1 MMEPQ
6 VLPTSLRSPCGV
18 STVND
23 FQIESEALLDSEKDG
38 SGASGVRELY
48 ICGSPGAEDDDE
60 ADNESHSS
68 PDFPFYKARSE
79 CSKSVDQENLE
90 PRELQTTE
98 FDHDSSLS
106 KETTLESMKINCT
119 EDVESLPDRALKL
132 TIKTASRGAEQS
144 SRGPKTATGTPKACA
159 KKSFVW
165 KYFHHPEL
173 ASGITDRSRT
183 QCILCDSQLAFNAS
197 GTTTTMLNHLKSRH
211 GDIAEQE
218 ELQRRVSR
226 PKGGNTRHLVADNRS
241 SNEETDQ
248 LDTPGDLQ
256 RISLSGNRHSRSP
269 IGQRGRPPV
278 AVRRQ
283 KLTKNPEA
291 MDYLSQT
298 SALQGCQLKSDG
310 GSMFPLGSYAALTEQ
325 QHRALINEMLF
336 SAESLSAL
344 GKDSIVG
351 ANGNDQRKEV
361 GALLPGMNLVGV
373 GGHKFDA
380 VTDAALS
387 CAANKMFSTP
397 LFPRNSLLNAVSA
410 FSNGAFGIPLPGQIN
425 CPAAQEL
432 SPSSSSGLGV
442 SVSSPVEP
450 TTTSAS
456 PTNSTDNR
464 SVTSP
469 THLSHRFSQANQPI
483 PFHKVS
489 LTHEAR
495 PITNGH
501 VTDVIGTGNCLVSSP
516 VATTSYSSG
525 MVGRDGA
532 MICPSGLQSQANV
545 GNVASPADLASS
557 FGSFMNFFPT
567 LSNGQNPTMFQC
579 NEPDLLTQQQKQQQ
593 QHQQQQQW
601 LQAWLASFTNGKLI
615 NNPAGFIDPASVLNL
630 LTNSAG
636 SNVNSVGPLTT
647 NNEVHASSNLSLPV
661 GSLVDSLQS
670 PSQVTRSLLDGL
682 NQWTNSSQV
691 TPNMNA
697 SGLTIASLMTSHSSP
712 TVNQSQ
718 AQHHLQSSSRL
729 SNEPQSTF
737 PTVSLEHMVSN
748 SPTTAKYNNMSGNS
762 VNLGVS
768 MNSLDLSTNNGF
780 RPRSGSPQVPT
791 LDDEEMKTGQASEP
805 GPASSTKRKRA
816 RPNYISPHCEAKRR
830 VLEHVSSTDTEDSEA
845 TDMTNKATEHLLV
858 IPEVSR
864 ASSAVNQVEQQIS
877 KPERNQVTQTTFL
890 HNLIRYLVKDM
901 QPPEIVEGEGFK
913 SMIGFLTG
921 CQLPSA
927 ERLRAELLPR
937 LVKEARDNTVLRLTA
952 HSEAYSVSLDQG
964 KANQNMESGSA
975 EDNLQALAFSVE
987 IWPSASRAR
996 MDTVGDIKFVQ
1007 GSAVHANLEV
1017 HRSSLRSSSL
1027 QSHVYDSIK
1036 VTDYEDLA
1044 TALRN
1049 CCDQIRPTQNAEK
1062 FKSNDWAIPLVTNQV
1077 PLIQTIHAKSTE
1089 IRTDICEIAGREFLL
1104 IPCFVSQMIR
1114 AVMAGLNLV
1123 GVQRVLHRTKR
1134 GLQRK
1139 NEQLPDNACYSNQN
1153 DEKTSSEDRNE
1164 RLPSNN
1170 LIDEVQVAEN
1180 ATQPSSNE
1188 EDIPKNFQI
1197 ESVCSSWAQ
1206 AYHLIQSAS
1215 DTAVP
1220 TPVSDDKRV
1229 LQELRHVL
1237 ELLNQTLELIH
1248 RRDLVLT
1255 ASMMEPLLQNL
1266 CQTHL
1271 ASAEELP
1278 QDNSEDPS
1286 RGTNVV
1292 EQFKSIIRESLM
1304 QAYPEDA
1311 AVRETLQLASLLD
1324 PRFKDHS
1331 EGQKPSVVS
1340 LLREKL
1346 EAVPTSIDCTPKQQ
1360 NFSTTDP
1367 SPISAGGK
1375 TTKPSSDTT
1384 GLRTVF
1390 GLQCFARTSLSEV
1403 DRYLREEP
1411 LGLEENPFAWWSEK
1425 VSTYPRLAI
1434 LANYYLTIP
1443 LTSFAVGRLTSL
1455 GSLGQDKPNE
1465 THLYEPKD
1473 GLGLPNIVDPLGR
1486 NRVRIAED
1494 DQATYNFLWHNLD
1507 KIHEV

>member
-310 GSMFPLGSYAALTEQ
+310 GSMFPVVTIT
-325 QHRALINEMLF
+325 RALKDSSPQCYEKVDLRTTK
-336 SAESLSAL
+336 SLSAL

-501 VTDVIGTGNCLVSSP
+501 VTDVIGTRNCLVSSP
-516 VATTSYSSG
+516 VATTSNSFG

-545 GNVASPADLASS
+545 GNVASPADLA
-557 FGSFMNFFPT
+557 T
-567 LSNGQNPTMFQC
+567 
-579 NEPDLLTQQQKQQQ
+579 
-593 QHQQQQQW
+593 
-601 LQAWLASFTNGKLI
+601 
-615 NNPAGFIDPASVLNL
+615 GFIDPASVLNL

-845 TDMTNKATEHLLV
+845 TDMTNKPTEHLLV

-1036 VTDYEDLA
+1036 
-1044 TALRN
+1044 
-1049 CCDQIRPTQNAEK
+1049 
-1062 FKSNDWAIPLVTNQV
+1062 
-1077 PLIQTIHAKSTE
+1077 
-1089 IRTDICEIAGREFLL
+1089 
-1104 IPCFVSQMIR
+1104 
-1114 AVMAGLNLV
+1114 AGLNLV

>member
-1 MMEPQ
+1 MEPQ

-23 FQIESEALLDSEKDG
+23 FQIEGEALLDSEKDRG
-38 SGASGVRELY
+38 GASGVQELY
-48 ICGSPGAEDDDE
+48 ICGSPGADEDDE

-119 EDVESLPDRALKL
+119 EDVESLPDRALKV

-144 SRGPKTATGTPKACA
+144 SRGPKTSTGTPKACA

-269 IGQRGRPPV
+269 VGQRGRPPV

-344 GKDSIVG
+344 GKDGIVG

-380 VTDAALS
+380 ATDAALS

-442 SVSSPVEP
+442 S
-450 TTTSAS
+450 
-456 PTNSTDNR
+456 
-464 SVTSP
+464 
-469 THLSHRFSQANQPI
+469 
-483 PFHKVS
+483 
-489 LTHEAR
+489 
-495 PITNGH
+495 
-501 VTDVIGTGNCLVSSP
+501 
-516 VATTSYSSG
+516 
-525 MVGRDGA
+525 
-532 MICPSGLQSQANV
+532 
-545 GNVASPADLASS
+545 
-557 FGSFMNFFPT
+557 
-567 LSNGQNPTMFQC
+567 
-579 NEPDLLTQQQKQQQ
+579 
-593 QHQQQQQW
+593 
-601 LQAWLASFTNGKLI
+601 
-615 NNPAGFIDPASVLNL
+615 
-630 LTNSAG
+630 
-636 SNVNSVGPLTT
+636 
-647 NNEVHASSNLSLPV
+647 
-661 GSLVDSLQS
+661 
-670 PSQVTRSLLDGL
+670 
-682 NQWTNSSQV
+682 
-691 TPNMNA
+691 
-697 SGLTIASLMTSHSSP
+697 
-712 TVNQSQ
+712 
-718 AQHHLQSSSRL
+718 
-729 SNEPQSTF
+729 
-737 PTVSLEHMVSN
+737 
-748 SPTTAKYNNMSGNS
+748 
-762 VNLGVS
+762 
-768 MNSLDLSTNNGF
+768 
-780 RPRSGSPQVPT
+780 
-791 LDDEEMKTGQASEP
+791 
-805 GPASSTKRKRA
+805 
-816 RPNYISPHCEAKRR
+816 KRR

-845 TDMTNKATEHLLV
+845 TDMTNKPTEHLLV
-858 IPEVSR
+858 IPEISTVSST
-864 ASSAVNQVEQQIS
+864 ANQVEKQIS
-877 KPERNQVTQTTFL
+877 KPESRHVTQTTFL

-901 QPPEIVEGEGFK
+901 QPPEVVEGEGFK

-927 ERLRAELLPR
+927 EGLRAELLPR
-937 LVKEARDNTVLRLTA
+937 MVKEARENTVLRLMA
-952 HSEAYSVSLDQG
+952 HSEAYLVSMDQG
-964 KANQNMESGSA
+964 KTNQNMESGSS
-975 EDNLQALAFSVE
+975 EDNLQAMAFSVE

-996 MDTVGDIKFVQ
+996 MDTVEDIKFVP
-1007 GSAVHANLEV
+1007 GAAVHANLEV

-1044 TALRN
+1044 TALKK

-1062 FKSNDWAIPLVTNQV
+1062 FKSHDWAIPLVTNQV
-1077 PLIQTIHAKSTE
+1077 PLIQTIHTKSTE
-1089 IRTDICEIAGREFLL
+1089 IQTDICEIAGREFLL

-1114 AVMAGLNLV
+1114 AVMAGLNLA
-1123 GVQRVLHRTKR
+1123 GVQRVLHRTKQ

-1139 NEQLPDNACYSNQN
+1139 NEQLPASACYPNQN
-1153 DEKTSSEDRNE
+1153 DEKTSDEDRNE
-1164 RLPSNN
+1164 RLPHDKPM
-1170 LIDEVQVAEN
+1170 DEEQVADN
-1180 ATQPSSNE
+1180 AAQPSSDE
-1188 EDIPKNFQI
+1188 EDIPENFPV
-1197 ESVCSSWAQ
+1197 ESVFSSWAQ
-1206 AYHLIQSAS
+1206 AYTLIQSAC
-1215 DTAVP
+1215 DATVP
-1220 TPVSDDKRV
+1220 TLTANDICV
-1229 LQELRHVL
+1229 LQQLRHVL

-1278 QDNSEDPS
+1278 QENSEDQS
-1286 RGTNVV
+1286 RGRTVV
-1292 EQFKSIIRESLM
+1292 EQFKSVIRESLM
-1304 QAYPEDA
+1304 QAYPEDG

-1346 EAVPTSIDCTPKQQ
+1346 EAVPTSIDCTSKQQ
-1360 NFSTTDP
+1360 NFSSTDP
-1367 SPISAGGK
+1367 SPIPAGGK

-1425 VSTYPRLAI
+1425 VNTYPRLAI

-1455 GSLGQDKPNE
+1455 GSLWQDKPSE
-1465 THLYEPKD
+1465 PHLYEPKD

-1507 KIHEV
+1507 KINEV

>member
-23 FQIESEALLDSEKDG
+23 FQIESEALLDSEKDR
-38 SGASGVRELY
+38 SGASGVQELY
-48 ICGSPGAEDDDE
+48 ICSSPGADDDDE

-119 EDVESLPDRALKL
+119 EDVESLPDRALKV

-248 LDTPGDLQ
+248 LDSQGDLQ

-269 IGQRGRPPV
+269 VGQRGRPPV

-291 MDYLSQT
+291 MDYLNQT

-344 GKDSIVG
+344 GKESIVG
-351 ANGNDQRKEV
+351 ANGSDQRKEV
-361 GALLPGMNLVGV
+361 GTLLPGMNLVGV

-410 FSNGAFGIPLPGQIN
+410 FSNGTFGIPLPGQIN

-469 THLSHRFSQANQPI
+469 THQSHRFSQANQSI
-483 PFHKVS
+483 PFHKLS
-489 LTHEAR
+489 LIHEAR

-501 VTDVIGTGNCLVSSP
+501 ATDIVSTRNCPVSSP
-516 VATTSYSSG
+516 VATTSNSFG
-525 MVGRDGA
+525 MIGRDGV
-532 MICPSGLQSQANV
+532 INCPSGLQSQANS

-557 FGSFMNFFPT
+557 FGSFMNFFPA

-579 NEPDLLTQQQKQQQ
+579 NESDLLTQQQKQQ
-593 QHQQQQQW
+593 HQQQQHQQW

-615 NNPAGFIDPASVLNL
+615 NHPASFIDPASVLNL

-636 SNVNSVGPLTT
+636 SNVSSIGPLTT
-647 NNEVHASSNLSLPV
+647 NNEVHTSSNLSLPV
-661 GSLVDSLQS
+661 GSLVDPLQS

-682 NQWTNSSQV
+682 NQWTSTSQV
-691 TPNMNA
+691 TPNMNT

-712 TVNQSQ
+712 TLNQSQ

-729 SNEPQSTF
+729 SSEPQSIF
-737 PTVSLEHMVSN
+737 PTVSLEHMVSK
-748 SPTTAKYNNMSGNS
+748 SPTPVKYNSMSGNS

-780 RPRSGSPQVPT
+780 RPRSGSPRVPT
-791 LDDEEMKTGQASEP
+791 LDDEEIKTGQASEA
-805 GPASSTKRKRA
+805 GSASTKRKRA

-830 VLEHVSSTDTEDSEA
+830 VLEHVGSTDIEDTEA
-845 TDMTNKATEHLLV
+845 TDMTNKPTEHLLV

-864 ASSAVNQVEQQIS
+864 ASSRAKQVEKPIS
-877 KPERNQVTQTTFL
+877 KPERNEVTQTTFL

-901 QPPEIVEGEGFK
+901 QPPEVVEGEGFK

-927 ERLRAELLPR
+927 EGLRAELLPR
-937 LVKEARDNTVLRLTA
+937 LVKEARENTVLRLTA

-964 KANQNMESGSA
+964 KTNQNVESGSS
-975 EDNLQALAFSVE
+975 EDNLQAMAFSVE
-987 IWPSASRAR
+987 IWPSTSRAR
-996 MDTVGDIKFVQ
+996 MDTVEDIKFAQ
-1007 GSAVHANLEV
+1007 GTAVHANLEV

-1044 TALRN
+1044 TALKN

-1062 FKSNDWAIPLVTNQV
+1062 FKSYDWAIPLVTNQV
-1077 PLIQTIHAKSTE
+1077 PLIQTIHTKSTE
-1089 IRTDICEIAGREFLL
+1089 IQTDICEIAGREFLL

-1114 AVMAGLNLV
+1114 AVMAGLNLA
-1123 GVQRVLHRTKR
+1123 GVQRVLRRTKR
-1134 GLQRK
+1134 GLQRT
-1139 NEQLPDNACYSNQN
+1139 NEELPDSACYPNQN
-1153 DEKTSSEDRNE
+1153 DEKTSAEDRNE
-1164 RLPSNN
+1164 CLPNN
-1170 LIDEVQVAEN
+1170 NSIGQDQVADN
-1180 ATQPSSNE
+1180 AAQPSSNE
-1188 EDIPKNFQI
+1188 EDILENFQA

-1206 AYHLIQSAS
+1206 AYHLIQSAC
-1215 DTAVP
+1215 DAAVP
-1220 TPVSDDKRV
+1220 TLTSNDIRV
-1229 LQELRHVL
+1229 LQELRRVL

-1266 CQTHL
+1266 CQAHL
-1271 ASAEELP
+1271 ASAEELS
-1278 QDNSEDPS
+1278 QDNSEDQS
-1286 RGTNVV
+1286 RGRYVV

-1311 AVRETLQLASLLD
+1311 AVRETLHLASLLD

-1346 EAVPTSIDCTPKQQ
+1346 EAVPTSIDCTSKQQ
-1360 NFSTTDP
+1360 SFSSTDP

-1425 VSTYPRLAI
+1425 VNTYPRLAI

-1455 GSLGQDKPNE
+1455 GSLWQEKPNE
-1465 THLYEPKD
+1465 SHLYEPKD

-1507 KIHEV
+1507 KINEV